1 MDPQQRV
8 LLEVAWEAIED
19 AGLVPEKLDVGRIG
33 VFAGT
38 CNSDY
43 GSLLEDS
50 ADIDIYF
57 AGGNALSVLSGRLSY
72 ALGLQGP
79 SMTVDTACS
88 TSLVAVHLACQSLL
102 SGESTV
108 ALAGGVNLI
117 FGPEPYI
124 AFSLAQ
130 MLAPDGRCKFG
141 DSRADGFVRSE
152 GAGVVVLKPLSSALA
167 DGDDVYAVI
176 RGSAV
181 NNDGDSGGLLMTPSR
196 PGQEAVFEE
205 AYRSAGVSPG
215 EVQYVEAHGTGTSVG
230 DPVEMQVLGA
240 VIGEGRPDDHPCVV
254 GSVKTNIGHTEGAA
268 GVAGLIKVALA
279 LKLKTIPPSL
289 HLRAPNPN
297 IPWQNLPLTVQRE
310 LSPWPDS
317 PGPARAGVS
326 SFGISGTNAHV
337 VLEEAPEVP
346 RVEGEVAAI
355 AHLWPLSAHSPEVLE
370 DRHGPT

>member
-1 MDPQQRV
+1 M
-8 LLEVAWEAIED
+8 
-19 AGLVPEKLDVGRIG
+19 PEP
-33 VFAGT
+33 
-38 CNSDY
+38 
-43 GSLLEDS
+43 
-50 ADIDIYF
+50 
-57 AGGNALSVLSGRLSY
+57 ALRGEHR
-72 ALGLQGP
+72 GP
-79 SMTVDTACS
+79 RR
-88 TSLVAVHLACQSLL
+88 
-102 SGESTV
+102 
-108 ALAGGVNLI
+108 GVNLI

-152 GAGVVVLKPLSSALA
+152 EPGIVVLKPLSSALA

-205 AYRSAGVSPG
+205 AYRSARVSPG

-230 DPVEMQVLGA
+230 DPVEMQALGA
-240 VIGEGRPDDHPCVV
+240 VLGEGRPDGHPCVV

-279 LKLKTIPPSL
+279 LKHKTIPPSL

-297 IPWQNLPLTVQRE
+297 IPWQNLPLQCSGSSALGRA
-310 LSPWPDS
+310 PRDPPS
-317 PGPARAGVS
+317 PG
-326 SFGISGTNAHV
+326 
-337 VLEEAPEVP
+337 
-346 RVEGEVAAI
+346 
-355 AHLWPLSAHSPEVLE
+355 
-370 DRHGPT
+370 